1 MLSKLRAF
9 LKEYCLLSPGDRV
22 TVALSGGADS
32 VALLFSL
39 YLLKEELNIT
49 LEAAHFNHHLRGEES
64 DRDEAFCRDFCGRYD
79 IPIQVSGARV
89 SPGKKGLEA
98 AAREARY
105 AFLRGLP
112 GKVATAHTADDNAET
127 VLLRLLRGTGLK
139 GLGAIAPVSGNVIR
153 PMLSVTRRDVE
164 DFLEEYHLPHVEDS
178 SNGENAFLRN
188 RIRHRVMPLLYGENP
203 RIGENLSALALT
215 LRQDEAFLQSL
226 LPEKMPSVS
235 QLQTMAAPLRRRLLE
250 RFLKEN
256 GVKEPEQI
264 HILQLETLVF
274 HWNPSASMRFPG
286 GVTVAREYDSL
297 VRQEQGRS
305 LSTHRLS
312 CPGRTE
318 IPELGAAVVC
328 SFAQD
333 LSETADGFLVQPRG
347 ALCLRARQAG
357 DSITLPGGTRTLKK
371 LYIDRRIPASQRPL
385 IPVLADEEG
394 VLAVFGLGAHVGRRA
409 LTLPAVRVRLIQN
422 NQEET
427 NGGSEYGK

>member
-39 YLLKEELNIT
+39 YLLKEELDIT

-153 PMLSVTRRDVE
+153 
-164 DFLEEYHLPHVEDS
+164 
-178 SNGENAFLRN
+178 
-188 RIRHRVMPLLYGENP
+188 HRVMPLLYGENP

-256 GVKEPEQI
+256 GVKEPEQV

-333 LSETADGFLVQPRG
+333 LLETADGFLVQPRG

>member
-49 LEAAHFNHHLRGEES
+49 MEAAHFNHHLRGEES

-178 SNGENAFLRN
+178 SNGENTFLRN

-215 LRQDEAFLQSL
+215 LRQDETFLQSL
-226 LPEKMPSVS
+226 LPEKMPPVS

-305 LSTHRLS
+305 LSTYRLS

-357 DSITLPGGTRTLKK
+357 DSITLPGGTKTLKK
-371 LYIDRRIPASQRPL
+371 LYIDRKIPAAQRPL
-385 IPVLADEEG
+385 VPVLADEEG
-394 VLAVFGLGAHVGRRA
+394 VLAVFGLGVHEGRRA